1 MTSSFMYSHT
11 QRYSI
16 PESFSGT
23 SKGAVGESTLA
34 VSQPMLIANRLSD
47 VCSSLGM
54 IHLATLR
61 MSDPEVEN
69 FIKGVPIS
77 LLNARWAPRPLE
89 APVQENGWPQ
99 KRQTQSES
107 QPEHPLSTNDSPCA
121 DARPP
126 RNGLDS
132 HIDSGH
138 WLSPAGGGIPT
149 PDSTASVSNSECD
162 EDIVELPAD
171 ESLRPPFHL
180 RTVSAIP
187 ADGVESDRASLIC
200 AAALELPAPG
210 TTQRRPPPAST
221 DEAGRCPS
229 QSTTMNYFRY
239 AEVSAQNIVDDSDPG
254 HTNRHDVDHFESRD
268 DQSPSPSSL
277 TTDVPSVSRAVP
289 DTAELSNL
297 GHPIEHAHHQ
307 PGTHATAGTSNS
319 KEYGRVNVIELSQ
332 AAPSTSPFRS
342 QLLQPPGSIADNGS
356 QSSGALPSIESPFS
370 GQVPGSETRNQAQAF
385 CESGNPNATLVSPER
400 MSEPTWCAAN
410 MDAFHNDLA
419 LSEVIDFDWPQLLY
433 DSLET

>member
-1 MTSSFMYSHT
+1 MTSPFLYSHT
-11 QRYSI
+11 QRYFI
-16 PESFSGT
+16 PESFSSTG
-23 SKGAVGESTLA
+23 KGAVGESTLA
-34 VSQPMLIANRLSD
+34 VSQPMLIANRLFD
-47 VCSSLGM
+47 ICSSLGM
-54 IHLATLR
+54 IHLATLP
-61 MSDPEVEN
+61 MSDPEVEK

-89 APVQENGWPQ
+89 APVQENGCPP

-107 QPEHPLSTNDSPCA
+107 QPEHPLSTSDSPCA

-126 RNGLDS
+126 RNGFNS
-132 HIDSGH
+132 HIGPGH
-138 WLSPAGGGIPT
+138 WPSPAGGGIPT

-162 EDIVELPAD
+162 EDVVELPED
-171 ESLRPPFHL
+171 EGLRPPFHL
-180 RTVSAIP
+180 PTVSAIP
-187 ADGVESDRASLIC
+187 EDGVESDRASLIC
-200 AAALELPAPG
+200 AAALESPAPG
-210 TTQRRPPPAST
+210 TTQRRPPSVST
-221 DEAGRCPS
+221 DEVKRCPS

-239 AEVSAQNIVDDSDPG
+239 SEVSAQNIVDDSDPG
-254 HTNRHDVDHFESRD
+254 HFESRD

-289 DTAELSNL
+289 DTAGLSNL

-319 KEYGRVNVIELSQ
+319 KEYGRVNAIELSQ

-356 QSSGALPSIESPFS
+356 RSSGALPSIESPFS

-419 LSEVIDFDWPQLLY
+419 LSEVIDFDWPQSLY
-433 DSLET
+433 YSLET